1 MPFLRREGTGE
12 GESLGSAA
20 YLRPILS
27 AGIEPVPFH
36 PNIKPA
42 GARDLALLDPRFCCY
57 RVRVAG
63 SSILETAQV
72 VSAGTVSE
80 GRSDPSSALAVA
92 GLWILIPFLV
102 VIPVGPTM
110 PAARV
115 VGGVTVGLLI
125 FVLEGLAVAFAI
137 YRRDR
142 PLLGSAVMLVLI
154 SAIVLGFAAAGKLE
168 MLNWIWSFYVLA
180 PVAFA
185 ASALFFPAIGAGTG
199 DWLRFGSIDWNVGRR
214 IALVTAVMYV
224 IMLGGVVLF
233 HFDMDHF
240 RTALAVTHQPLIRS
254 GLPLIAL
261 VFVGIAIAAVN
272 AGAEEFVYRGLVM
285 HSLDEGIGAGW
296 LSLILQAVAFGTF
309 HFNSTEPGLTGIAG
323 AALFGLLLGW
333 LRRSSRGMLAPY
345 VAHISV
351 DLLIWTIGLVQL
363 KAPV

>member
-1 MPFLRREGTGE
+1 L
-12 GESLGSAA
+12 SNLG
-20 YLRPILS
+20 RP
-27 AGIEPVPFH
+27 A
-36 PNIKPA
+36 
-42 GARDLALLDPRFCCY
+42 LA
-57 RVRVAG
+57 
-63 SSILETAQV
+63 I
-72 VSAGTVSE
+72 SAGTVSE
-80 GRSDPSSALAVA
+80 GRSNPSAAIAVA
-92 GLWILIPFLV
+92 SLWILIPFLV

-115 VGGVTVGLLI
+115 VGGMTVGLVI
-125 FVLEGLAVAFAI
+125 FLLEGLAVAFAI

-154 SAIVLGFAAAGKLE
+154 SAIVLGFAAAQKLE

-185 ASALFFPAIGAGTG
+185 ASALFVPAIGAGTR
-199 DWLRFGSIDWNVGRR
+199 DWLRFGSIDWNVGKR
-214 IALVTAVMYV
+214 IALVVAMMYV

-233 HFDMDHF
+233 HFDM
-240 RTALAVTHQPLIRS
+240 THQPLIRS

-285 HSLDEGIGAGW
+285 QSLDEGIGAGW
-296 LSLILQAVAFGTF
+296 SSLILQAVAFGTF

-363 KAPV
+363 KALV

>member
-1 MPFLRREGTGE
+1 VLFDRVFG
-12 GESLGSAA
+12 
-20 YLRPILS
+20 
-27 AGIEPVPFH
+27 
-36 PNIKPA
+36 
-42 GARDLALLDPRFCCY
+42 CY
-57 RVRVAG
+57 RVRVAV

-72 VSAGTVSE
+72 VSAGTVSK
-80 GRSDPSSALAVA
+80 GRSDPSAALAVA
-92 GLWILIPFLV
+92 DLWILLPFLV

-115 VGGVTVGLLI
+115 GGGVTVGLLI

-154 SAIVLGFAAAGKLE
+154 SAIVLGFAAARKLE

-185 ASALFFPAIGAGTG
+185 ASALFFPAIGTGTE
-199 DWLRFGSIDWNVGRR
+199 DWLRFGSIDWNVGKQ
-214 IALVTAVMYV
+214 IALVAAVMYV
-224 IMLGGVVLF
+224 IMLDRVVLF
-233 HFDMDHF
+233 HFDM
-240 RTALAVTHQPLIRS
+240 THQPLIRS
-254 GLPLIAL
+254 GLPLIAVL
-261 VFVGIAIAAVN
+261 FVGIAIATVN
-272 AGAEEFVYRGLVM
+272 AGPEELVYPGLVTQ
-285 HSLDEGIGAGW
+285 SLDGGIGAGG

-323 AALFGLLLGW
+323 AARFGLLLGW

-351 DLLIWTIGLVQL
+351 DLLIWTIGLIRL
-363 KAPV
+363 RALL